1 MAEESFQERT
11 EKATPRRREKAREE
25 GRVARSQ
32 ELNSAVLL
40 CLGITAVYL
49 LGPALSIQLKQF
61 MNHLFTEAPGMNITP
76 DTAVNFMSSTIAT
89 FFILLGPIFIVLM
102 VIAYG
107 INVLQVGILF
117 TPKPLEPKLDKLN
130 IVNGI
135 KRLVSVRSMVEL
147 IRDVVKV
154 ILIGTVGYISIKSQ
168 LSTFFSLS
176 DQSVGLFAG
185 VISKRALLVA
195 LEIGAVMLILALLD
209 YAYQK
214 YDFEKNIRMSKQ
226 EVKEE
231 MKDYEGSPQTKA
243 RIRRI
248 QREMSQR
255 RMMREIPKAD
265 VVITNPTHLAVAL
278 KYNQDE
284 MEAPMVVAKG
294 ERLLAE
300 RIKEIATESNVPIL
314 ENKPLA
320 RALFNMCEVGSYVP
334 AQLYRAVAEVLAY
347 IYRLKN
353 ERVNS

>member
-1 MAEESFQERT
+1 MPEESFQERT
-11 EKATPRRREKAREE
+11 EKATPRRRQKAREE

-40 CLGITAVYL
+40 CLGITAIYF
-49 LGPALSIQLKQF
+49 LGPALAVQLKQY
-61 MNHLFTEAPGMNITP
+61 MTYLFTEAPGMVVTP
-76 DTAVNFMSSTIAT
+76 DTTVGFFTSTITT
-89 FFILLGPIFIVLM
+89 FFLLLGPIFVVLL
-102 VIAYG
+102 VIAYSV
-107 INVLQVGILF
+107 NVLQVGILF
-117 TPKPLEPKLDKLN
+117 TSKPLEPKLDKLN

-147 IRDVVKV
+147 IRDIIKV
-154 ILIGTVGYISIKSQ
+154 TLIAIVGYISIKSQ
-168 LSTFFSLS
+168 LNSFFLLS

-185 VISKRALLVA
+185 VMSKQALMVA
-195 LEIGAVMLILALLD
+195 LQIGAVMLILALLD

-226 EVKEE
+226 EIKEE

-248 QREMSQR
+248 QREMSNR

-278 KYNQDE
+278 KYNQSE

-300 RIKEIATESNVPIL
+300 KIKEIATEANVPIV

-320 RALFNMCEVGSYVP
+320 RSLFSMCEVGSYVP
-334 AQLYRAVAEVLAY
+334 SQLYRAVAEVLAY
-347 IYRLKN
+347 VYRLKS
-353 ERVNS
+353 EKVH

>member
-1 MAEESFQERT
+1 MADENFQERS
-11 EKATPRRREKAREE
+11 EKATPRRRQKARQE

-32 ELNSAVLL
+32 EMNSAVLL
-40 CLGITAVYL
+40 CLGISAIYF
-49 LGPALSIQLKQF
+49 LGPALAIQLKQF
-61 MNHLFTEAPGMNITP
+61 MTYLFSEAPRMMVTP
-76 DTAVNFMSSTIAT
+76 DTAVHFFISTIST
-89 FFILLGPIFIVLM
+89 FFILLGPIFVILL

-107 INVLQVGILF
+107 INVLQVGLLL
-117 TPKPLEPKLDKLN
+117 TSKPIEPKLDKLN

-147 IRDVVKV
+147 IRDVIKV
-154 ILIGTVGYISIKSQ
+154 ILIGIVGYISIKSQ
-168 LSTFFSLS
+168 LDSFLLLS
-176 DQSVGLFAG
+176 DQPVGLFAG
-185 VISKRALLVA
+185 VMSKQALMVA
-195 LEIGAVMLILALLD
+195 LQIGAVMFILALLD

-226 EVKEE
+226 EIKEE
-231 MKDYEGSPQTKA
+231 MKDYEGSPHTKS

-248 QREMSQR
+248 QREMSNR

-278 KYNQDE
+278 KYNLDD

-300 RIKEIATESNVPIL
+300 KIKEIATEANVPII

-320 RALFNMCEVGSYVP
+320 RALFNMCEIGSYVP

-347 IYRLKN
+347 IYRLKG
-353 ERVNS
+353 EKV